1 MAETSLFLGH
11 DFDRA
16 LNPLDER
23 LTREATE
30 AVQRLATDRFSP
42 GLHDELVHRFDGGL
56 EVRSARVTRAYRLI
70 FARNESRIVA
80 LWVDNHDEA
89 YNWADRH
96 RREIPRRF
104 GRTSLRRFGGGP
116 APVPRIA
123 PEDPVPVPSPDLL
136 DEMVAHGFEQYF
148 AALDGDQRY
157 LVEYD
162 EHRRKWLMFV
172 TAGAGTGKTS
182 IAIWRALRQA
192 SQQEQGRSGV
202 LYLCYNRVLMQTVRK
217 TIDILASPEV
227 ARQVEIQTFHGWSDG
242 YLQKRVDGFAVGTD
256 IDFSGQWL
264 RHAIAEELPR
274 LSPAERDELP
284 GWSTQDLH
292 DEIAYVISPHQFDV
306 VEPYL
311 DLTRPESEGMKR
323 LRQPQ
328 RRAVWKLFERIRR
341 RGDVKGT
348 WDDLIERA
356 RSALATDVDPPRY
369 RAVIVDE
376 GQDCSPVMAR
386 LARALV
392 AGEEWRLLVLADP
405 AQMVYRGR
413 FRWARRE
420 FDLQR
425 GQARVLLRPY
435 RSTRQIHALAAS
447 LYANVD
453 ATSQEMRRE
462 IEAMAESRRE
472 GPLPR
477 RVSCQTDR
485 ECLDFVVRSVRK
497 PIAAGD
503 VASQTAVLTGTNQR
517 RDDVFAA
524 LRAVDVPALIV
535 DRDTPPDG
543 ASVSVMTV
551 HAAKGLDF
559 ASVYLLDPELGRA
572 AIDIR
577 RGHLY
582 VALTRSSRD
591 LFIVHRAEDPSLL
604 DDLDPVCYEQI
615 DPAGVW

>member
-1 MAETSLFLGH
+1 MAEMSLFLGH

-16 LNPLDER
+16 LTPLDDR
-23 LTREATE
+23 LKKETTE
-30 AVQRLATDRFSP
+30 AIQRLCADHFSP
-42 GLHDELVHRFDGGL
+42 GLHDELLHRFNSGL
-56 EVRSARVTRAYRLI
+56 EVRSARVTLDYRLI
-70 FARNESRIVA
+70 FARDETRIVA

-89 YNWADRH
+89 YDWVDRH
-96 RREIPRRF
+96 LAGIPKRF
-104 GRTSLRRFGGGP
+104 ARTNLRRAAGGP

-123 PEDPVPVPSPDLL
+123 PEDPVPVPDPDLL
-136 DEMVAHGFEQYF
+136 DEMAVEGFERYF
-148 AALDGDQRY
+148 AALDDDQRY

-162 EHRRKWLMFV
+162 EHRRKWLVFV

-192 SQQEQGRSGV
+192 SQQEQGRGDV
-202 LYLCYNRVLMQTVRK
+202 LYLCYNRVLMRTVRK
-217 TIDILASPEV
+217 TIDTLASPEM
-227 ARQVEIQTFHGWSDG
+227 ARQIEVQTFHGWADA
-242 YLQKRVDGFAVGTD
+242 YLQKRVDEFAVATA
-256 IDFSGQWL
+256 IDLYGQWL
-264 RHAIAEELPR
+264 RQAISEEVKQLPEPVR
-274 LSPAERDELP
+274 TALP
-284 GWSTQDLH
+284 GWPVEDLH
-292 DEIAYVISPHQFDV
+292 DEIAYVLSPHQFDDIAS
-306 VEPYL
+306 YL
-311 DLTRPESEGMKR
+311 NLTRPESEGLKR

-328 RRAVWKLFERIRR
+328 RRAVWELHRRIRR

-356 RSALATDVDPPRY
+356 RSALTTDADPPRY

-376 GQDCSPVMAR
+376 AQDCSPVMAR

-392 AGEEWRLLVLADP
+392 SDEEWRLLVLADP

-413 FRWARRE
+413 FRWAKNE
-420 FDLQR
+420 FDVQR
-425 GQARVLLRPY
+425 GQPRVLLRPY

-447 LYANVD
+447 LYTDVD

-462 IEAMAESRRE
+462 IDAMAAARRE

-477 RVSCQTDR
+477 RISCPTDQAS
-485 ECLDFVVRSVRK
+485 LDFVVRSIREKLIEGGV
-497 PIAAGD
+497 AG
-503 VASQTAVLTGTNQR
+503 QTAVLTGTNRR

-524 LRAVDVPALIV
+524 LRAAGVPALIV

-543 ASVSVMTV
+543 ASVSLMTV

-559 ASVYLLDPELGRA
+559 ASVYLLDPELPRA

-577 RGHLY
+577 RGQLY

-591 LFIVHRAEDPSLL
+591 LYIVHRAGGLSLL
-604 DDLDPVCYEQI
+604 DDLDPDCYESVNPSV
-615 DPAGVW
+615 D